1 MRQGHYAQVPLPSC
15 VPQNTPDKTLAE
27 LHIAVLMFIRDH
39 RVADLDE
46 VRKELGP
53 HLFGFGFGRMDD

>member
-1 MRQGHYAQVPLPSC
+1 MRKFLCLPVC
-15 VPQNTPDKTLAE
+15 PGKTPDKTPAE
-27 LHIAVLMFIRDH
+27 LHIAVLMFNRDH

-53 HLFGFGFGRMDD
+53 HLCGFGLGRMDD

>member
-1 MRQGHYAQVPLPSC
+1 MRLPAC
-15 VPQNTPDKTLAE
+15 VPQKTPDKTPAE
-27 LHIAVLMFIRDH
+27 LHIAVLMFNRDH

-53 HLFGFGFGRMDD
+53 HLCGFGLGRMDD